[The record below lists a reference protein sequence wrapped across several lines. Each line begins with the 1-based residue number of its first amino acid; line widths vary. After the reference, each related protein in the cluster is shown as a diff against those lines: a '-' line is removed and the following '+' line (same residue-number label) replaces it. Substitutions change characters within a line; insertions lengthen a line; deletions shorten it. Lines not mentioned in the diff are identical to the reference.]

1 MSELL
6 SVASA
11 PIRCPC
17 DECKRRRLGP
27 GRDGSSGL
35 CSGSVRLPATRSIP
49 SRENDTGR
57 IEDLYCLRP
66 IPFQLCRSE
75 DGSANPIIARIVLKL
90 ARNMNTICGFLIH
103 ATATHCPTSIRC
115 FQVRRDTSYAR
126 HAFCMGND
134 FGDFLF
140 RPEDTEENDV
150 ALNRFHVDS
159 R

>member
-1 MSELL
+1 MSASGGD
-6 SVASA
+6 SVLDGTAQAASVQVRSA
-11 PIRCPC
+11 FLRQ
-17 DECKRRRLGP
+17 DRSLQERMTLA
-27 GRDGSSGL
+27 GSKT
-35 CSGSVRLPATRSIP
+35 P
-49 SRENDTGR
+49 
-57 IEDLYCLRP
+57 YCLRP
-66 IPFQLCRSE
+66 IPFQLCRSQ
-75 DGSANPIIARIVLKL
+75 DGSANPIIARIILKL

-103 ATATHCPTSIRC
+103 ATATHYPTSIRC